1 MDDIKTYCIDSRR
14 NAIFSAYD
22 VKDPGTLK
30 MIEDYFK
37 KVEDFAKDCKDASD
51 FETKFATSPLAQ
63 EYSNL
68 FTQIMSTETT
78 VDGIA
83 PTNEVTEEYTIQDEM
98 VDDAKRAVRRRARQD
113 VYSKALGVPVLG
125 DAIDAKNKFDLFSKF
140 RKK

>member
-1 MDDIKTYCIDSRR
+1 MNDIKTYCIESRR

-37 KVEDFAKDCKDASD
+37 KVEEFSKDCKDASD
-51 FETKFATSPLAQ
+51 FETKFATSHLAQ

-78 VDGIA
+78 VDGVA
-83 PTNEVTEEYTIQDEM
+83 PTNEVVEEYTIQDEI
-98 VDDAKRAVRRRARQD
+98 VDDANRAVRRRAKQE
-113 VYSKALGVPVLG
+113 VYGKALDVPVLG
-125 DAIDAKNKFDLFSKF
+125 DVIDVKNKIDLFSKF